1 VRWRR
6 WLIVLHRDVGYLCVG
21 LTLVY
26 AVSGVATNHRQHW
39 DYNFSTVVEQRRVG
53 SPGALLG
60 GGGPADAAP
69 DQLARVRQREL
80 VAALT
85 RALGR
90 PAAPRTAFWRG
101 RHRLSLFF
109 DDSGR
114 DVVDY
119 NPERGT
125 AVRTIKRERPLFR
138 QLNFL
143 HLNEPHRVWTWIA
156 DLFAVALAFLAV
168 TGPLL
173 VRGRKGLL
181 GRGGVLVGLG
191 LLLPLLAV
199 LLLR

>member
-26 AVSGVATNHRQHW
+26 AVSGVATNHRTHW

-53 SPGALLG
+53 GPGALLG
-60 GGGPADAAP
+60 GGGSADVAP
-69 DQLARVRQREL
+69 GRLARQRQREL

-119 NPERGT
+119 NPQRGT
-125 AVRTIKRERPLFR
+125 AVHTIKRERPLFR

-156 DLFAVALAFLAV
+156 DLFAVALAFLALS
-168 TGPLL
+168 GPLL
-173 VRGRKGLL
+173 VRGRKGLR
-181 GRGGVLVGLG
+181 GRGGVLLALG
-191 LLLPLLAV
+191 LLLPLVAV